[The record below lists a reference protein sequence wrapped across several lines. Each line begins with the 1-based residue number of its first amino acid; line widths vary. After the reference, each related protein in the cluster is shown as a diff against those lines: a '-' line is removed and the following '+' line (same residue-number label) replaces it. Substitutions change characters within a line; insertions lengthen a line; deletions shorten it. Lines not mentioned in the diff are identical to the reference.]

1 MSIQRFEDENVDFN
15 IIMLASDED
24 LIQLGVRTSN
34 RVKLRD
40 AWGEFTQEVLPQY
53 H

>member
-34 RVKLRD
+34 IVKLRD
-40 AWGEFTQEVLPQY
+40 A
-53 H
+53 